1 MPYGSQTADGRRQ
14 TTVQQADLAGLAVN
28 GRWSV
33 VRLPNKKAPRLD
45 AFLSVE
51 WVFSRYSRRDG
62 LSRLRSRGDCVIATA
77 ETFNT
82 RSQSSPLS
90 SLEFEEISSEMSS
103 VVSSRIRG
111 RKETNLAK
119 TNNVNA
125 QPTVA

>member
-51 WVFSRYSRRDG
+51 WVFSRYSRRGG
-62 LSRLRSRGDCVIATA
+62 L
-77 ETFNT
+77 
-82 RSQSSPLS
+82 
-90 SLEFEEISSEMSS
+90 
-103 VVSSRIRG
+103 
-111 RKETNLAK
+111 
-119 TNNVNA
+119 
-125 QPTVA
+125 